1 MMNWVFRI
9 TSSFTLASLLL
20 VASCST
26 TPEEI
31 ELLDKSFTLYEH
43 ALRWQDY
50 DLVISFHKNEREKLT
65 EARRKFLK
73 RFRVTSYNVVYNKV
87 EPDNKHALQV
97 VEVKYYNDEYAIVR
111 DVTLNNQW
119 EYDEKANR
127 WHLINDLPAFR

>member
-1 MMNWVFRI
+1 MNWVFRI